1 MAGGFVSRNRS
12 SPQSCEPILSEFG
25 SRYFRHTVSNSIRP
39 PSFGGRSRC
48 DSFDKTSFRFKFRRS
63 VRGTMRRSRLMVSVA
78 IGAAVVGMKAA
89 SATDLPAPVYT
100 KAPVKV
106 DPAYDWSGFYLG
118 VHAGYIWGRSRV
130 FDDGVLT
137 ESGAPT
143 DGFVGGL
150 LAGYNRQSGPFVLG
164 LEGDFGWSN
173 AKGSGI
179 ISPPPPPP
187 PPPAP
192 PPAPPPPAPLPRGPN
207 AYHLMWDSHVVGKVG
222 FTSDRWLL
230 FATGEFAIA
239 GFNFQEGVPPGRPP
253 SNWYSCN
260 LCGLFGRRRR

>member
-1 MAGGFVSRNRS
+1 
-12 SPQSCEPILSEFG
+12 
-25 SRYFRHTVSNSIRP
+25 
-39 PSFGGRSRC
+39 
-48 DSFDKTSFRFKFRRS
+48 
-63 VRGTMRRSRLMVSVA
+63 MRTSRLMVSVA
-78 IGAAVVGMKAA
+78 IGAAVVGIKAA

-130 FDDGVLT
+130 FDNGVLT

-150 LAGYNRQSGPFVLG
+150 LAGYNRQLGPFVLG

-179 ISPPPPPP
+179 ITPPPPPP

-192 PPAPPPPAPLPRGPN
+192 PPAPPPPEPLPRGPN
-207 AYHLMWDSHVVGKVG
+207 TYHLMWDSHFVGKVG

-230 FATGEFAIA
+230 FATGGIAIA

-253 SNWYSCN
+253 SNRIPATYVGFSVGGGVEYAFTQN
-260 LCGLFGRRRR
+260 LLGRLQYIYDDFGGKSFTPAYGGTYRVNLTSQTLRGGLSWKF